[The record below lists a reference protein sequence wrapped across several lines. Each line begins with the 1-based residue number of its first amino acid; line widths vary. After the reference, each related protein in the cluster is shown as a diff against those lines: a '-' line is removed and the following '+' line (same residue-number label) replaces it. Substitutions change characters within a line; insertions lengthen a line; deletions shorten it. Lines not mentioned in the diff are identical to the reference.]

1 MLFKNLNLESR
12 IDKNISE
19 GNFISKDFLG
29 IFDSD
34 ATSKLTGLTIDKMF
48 EGLDLEKSAEMHDF
62 IKTFAPSLD
71 SQSAS
76 ISSPSIPAVLGIGN
90 SSNTAHR
97 LIDSQLHYMET
108 RLEDIERTLDKY
120 YKDIEVAY
128 SKYTSKEDVEGS
140 VAGYTTPDSI
150 SSIIPE
156 INELVQEAV
165 NARVVDFKS
174 DRVKAAFSTLH
185 KLKINQFIK
194 AVKDNILINA
204 ETVPLT
210 ALYRKIDAF
219 NLEEITSEN
228 AIAPEFMSYIEE
240 PLDLNRMYKSFD
252 PISRIS
258 AFLEDCLMQ
267 YEYGKTIKRAFSEN
281 YTLTFNSEDHLSSGV
296 LKVFAKN
303 IDYSVFEPMR
313 DLLYDVAATLI
324 KRVYAQDYERDSKN
338 IFVPS
343 LQLMWVSM
351 ISLLAFKLINY
362 NYKIQTAYA
371 KRGEELK
378 KEADLSKKKL
388 EQEKLERPEKLLAI
402 VNKLESLNFFQRGGL
417 VYKVGS
423 MRMNPEIVK
432 LINNFFILY
441 KSLDISRWNDTNYDS
456 KTAEAVLSF
465 QKANNLKYLDGKIGN
480 ETRGMMKESAAEI
493 FADKGIKT
501 TNLDPFSPLLYK
513 I

>member
-1 MLFKNLNLESR
+1 MLFKNLNLESK
-12 IDKNISE
+12 DTKDISE
-19 GNFISKDFLG
+19 GNFISKDFSG

-71 SQSAS
+71 SQPAS

-120 YKDIEVAY
+120 YKDIEAAY

-140 VAGYTTPDSI
+140 IAGYTAPDSI

-165 NARVVDFKS
+165 NAKVVDFKS
-174 DRVKAAFSTLH
+174 NRVKNAFSTLH

-194 AVKDNILINA
+194 VVKDNILINA

-210 ALYRKIDAF
+210 ALYRKIDSF

-240 PLDLNRMYKSFD
+240 PIDLNRMYKSFD

-296 LKVFAKN
+296 LKVFTKN

-324 KRVYAQDYERDSKN
+324 KRVYSQDYERDSKN

-362 NYKIQTAYA
+362 NYKIQTAYS

-378 KEADLSKKKL
+378 KEEELAKKEKERLKIEDIKQRALKL
-388 EQEKLERPEKLLAI
+388 YETYKQLN
-402 VNKLESLNFFQRGGL
+402 VLNFFKRGGL
-417 VYKVGS
+417 VYKKES
-423 MRMNPEIVK
+423 NRMPSEIVK
-432 LINNFFILY
+432 LINNFLVYSNF
-441 KSLDISRWNDTNYDS
+441 LDISKLDS
-456 KTAEAVLSF
+456 TTFDQLTHEAVMKF
-465 QKANNLKYLDGKIGN
+465 QTLWECVLIDGKIGN
-480 ETRGMMKESAAEI
+480 ETRGKMQTAIDALALK
-493 FADKGIKT
+493 
-501 TNLDPFSPLLYK
+501 YK
-513 I
+513 LQ